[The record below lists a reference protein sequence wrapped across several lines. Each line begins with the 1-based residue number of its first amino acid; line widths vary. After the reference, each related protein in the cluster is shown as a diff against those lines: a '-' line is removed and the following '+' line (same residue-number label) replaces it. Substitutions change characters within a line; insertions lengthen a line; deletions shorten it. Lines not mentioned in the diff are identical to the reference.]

1 MEGSSLTATGIGND
15 EFVSESTKTKERLFR
30 TGKTNRMALI
40 TVKLTEQELGL
51 LATLASDQLFR
62 REFIDP
68 KMPSNKFNPAEIGIG
83 KKLVERLRLLADRA
97 KKTPPTRVP
106 YAV

>member
-1 MEGSSLTATGIGND
+1 
-15 EFVSESTKTKERLFR
+15 
-30 TGKTNRMALI
+30 MALI

-51 LATLASDQLFR
+51 LTTLASDQLFR

-68 KMPSNKFNPAEIGIG
+68 KMPGNKFNPAELSLG
-83 KKLVERLRLLADRA
+83 KKLVERMRLLSERA
-97 KKTPPTRVP
+97 KKTPTSRVP

>member
-1 MEGSSLTATGIGND
+1 MDGFSFMAMVIGND
-15 EFVSESTKTKERLFR
+15 
-30 TGKTNRMALI
+30 TGKDGNKARRAIFRKGETNCMALI

-51 LATLASDQLFR
+51 LTTLASDQLFR

-68 KMPSNKFNPAEIGIG
+68 KMPGYKFNPAELSLG
-83 KKLVERLRLLADRA
+83 KKLVERLRVVADRA
-97 KKTPPTRVP
+97 KKVPPSRVP